1 MINRVIITVLDS
13 FGIGELPDADK
24 YGDVG
29 ANTLGHIYEIAHP
42 NLPNMKK
49 LGLYNI
55 DGISI
60 PEKEEK
66 AIGNY
71 GKAKEKCA
79 GKNSPV
85 GHWEISG
92 YVKEIPFK
100 TYPNGFPKRNII

>member
-13 FGIGELPDADK
+13 FGVGELPDADK

-42 NLPNMKK
+42 HLPNMKK

-55 DGISI
+55 DGITV
-60 PEKEEK
+60 PEKEENV
-66 AIGNY
+66 IGNF

-85 GHWEISG
+85 GH
-92 YVKEIPFK
+92 
-100 TYPNGFPKRNII
+100 